1 VTAGGLPPDEFGPTY
16 AVLLEEIEGDVRA
29 ARARARRTVT
39 GELVGLY
46 WRIGNRILDRQA
58 SQGWGAKVIDRL
70 AADLKAAFPDSRG
83 FSRSNLE
90 YMRRL
95 AASHPDP
102 GFPQQPAGELPWGH
116 WMVLLDK
123 LSADPDLQRWY
134 AAQAVEHAVVAVS
147 LAAAMPVEFLT
158 DDQVGAY
165 GRVPAEPSRAQVERW
180 WHFDDADRGSDRR
193 PSSSTQPGRVRRP
206 ARNGPDG
213 RPVPRRSAHRLP
225 RGPREGAGR
234 RRHPPVL
241 PTAEDRE
248 RAVNS
253 IPSDR

>member
-1 VTAGGLPPDEFGPTY
+1 MELSAIIGRLPVTAGGLPPDEFGPTY

-123 LSADPDLQRWY
+123 LSQQHP
-134 AAQAVEHAVVAVS
+134 
-147 LAAAMPVEFLT
+147 
-158 DDQVGAY
+158 
-165 GRVPAEPSRAQVERW
+165 ER
-180 WHFDDADRGSDRR
+180 
-193 PSSSTQPGRVRRP
+193 PLNPGGKDSP
-206 ARNGPDG
+206 
-213 RPVPRRSAHRLP
+213 PRRVSR
-225 RGPREGAGR
+225 RGRCFRSGK
-234 RRHPPVL
+234 
-241 PTAEDRE
+241 
-248 RAVNS
+248 
-253 IPSDR
+253 

>member
-1 VTAGGLPPDEFGPTY
+1 MAAARLTATTLRRQSHIDRDIVLPDSRAEEAGQGGVAMPRLTSPGDSYTFSALIGRLPVTAGGVPPD
-16 AVLLEEIEGDVRA
+16 
-29 ARARARRTVT
+29 
-39 GELVGLY
+39 
-46 WRIGNRILDRQA
+46 

-134 AAQAVEHAVVAVS
+134 AAQAVEH
-147 LAAAMPVEFLT
+147 
-158 DDQVGAY
+158 GW
-165 GRVPAEPSRAQVERW
+165 SRA
-180 WHFDDADRGSDRR
+180 
-193 PSSSTQPGRVRRP
+193 
-206 ARNGPDG
+206 
-213 RPVPRRSAHRLP
+213 
-225 RGPREGAGR
+225 
-234 RRHPPVL
+234 VL
-241 PTAEDRE
+241 Q
-248 RAVNS
+248 
-253 IPSDR
+253 